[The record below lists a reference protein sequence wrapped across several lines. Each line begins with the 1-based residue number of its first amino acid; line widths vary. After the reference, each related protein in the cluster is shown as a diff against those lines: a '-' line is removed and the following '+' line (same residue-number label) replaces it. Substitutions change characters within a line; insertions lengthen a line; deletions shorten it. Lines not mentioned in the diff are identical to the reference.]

1 MCLGIPGEIVE
12 IRESEAE
19 SAGTVP
25 LAMLLAEFTQTGLQ
39 FA

>member
-1 MCLGIPGEIVE
+1 MGWIEITDA

-19 SAGTVP
+19 PAWTVP